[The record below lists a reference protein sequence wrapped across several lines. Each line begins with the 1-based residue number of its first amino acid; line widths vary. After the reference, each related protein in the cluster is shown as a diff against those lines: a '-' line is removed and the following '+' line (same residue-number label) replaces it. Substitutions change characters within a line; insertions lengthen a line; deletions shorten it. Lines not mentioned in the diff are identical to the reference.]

1 MFLYFSS
8 LKVMQSH
15 ITWINFTEWTQSM
28 TVLLSKNLHLVIN
41 LSNKYLYCRYD
52 DSTVNQVTDAQV
64 LKPKPPR
71 MPYLL
76 MYRRH
81 DTLPIPHRAAGKP
94 EWVLP
99 HRLTDT
105 LPTAGFLNVPN
116 IRPMFHMY
124 HSITQS
130 SLWNA
135 QSMVPRGRTNGN
147 VWNLEN
153 EFVYCRLHI
162 YRRFCQCMPT
172 EKFKYNLRWTF
183 QNSASFVWTVFE
195 ENT

>member
-1 MFLYFSS
+1 MYF
-8 LKVMQSH
+8 
-15 ITWINFTEWTQSM
+15 
-28 TVLLSKNLHLVIN
+28 
-41 LSNKYLYCRYD
+41 RYD

-99 HRLTDT
+99 LRLSDS
-105 LPTAGFLNVPN
+105 LPTAGFLSVPN

-124 HSITQS
+124 HSITQNF
-130 SLWNA
+130 LWNA
-135 QSMVPRGRTNGN
+135 QSLMVPRRRTNGN
-147 VWNLEN
+147 AWDLEN
-153 EFVYCRLHI
+153 EFVNYRLHI
-162 YRRFCQCMPT
+162 YRRFCQSQQYMST
-172 EKFKYNLRWTF
+172 DIFKYNLR
-183 QNSASFVWTVFE
+183 
-195 ENT
+195 